1 MIQIATV
8 GDAQVVVKEGL
19 RKVPSEKLYILHTEN
34 ERSESKLNQDLKKAR
49 SKDEKNRIQTQQ
61 YQTNAEKLKIEILN
75 EFDVKVEL
83 QKVGKFDTYAVI
95 REIQEIIRKE
105 KKKNK
110 KLQGEDFAINITGGT
125 KAMVAGSVCS
135 AYLAQT
141 RMYYVLQYH
150 EAKKGGELVIE
161 LPVPS
166 RIKRMNTLS
175 GSNEN
180 TTAMILRE
188 IWKLGSPT
196 TLEKLKD
203 VTKKIKFETKKQKFK
218 KQSKNKSVEIE
229 SKSIQKKITAQILNY
244 HLNKLDSKF
253 LTRNKAKDVDRK
265 IIKKAYDI
273 TDDKEVEKISR
284 NGKNVIIQLTETGH
298 LYAAY
303 PETIGDVI

>member
-19 RKVPSEKLYILHTEN
+19 RKVPSEKIYILHTEN
-34 ERSESKLNQDLKKAR
+34 ERSESKFNQDLKKAK
-49 SKDEKNRIQTQQ
+49 SKDEKNRIQTLQ
-61 YQTNAEKLKIEILN
+61 YQTNAEKLKVEILN
-75 EFDVKVEL
+75 EFDIKVEL
-83 QKVGKFDTYAVI
+83 QKVGKYDTYAVI

-105 KKKNK
+105 KKENK
-110 KLQGEDFAINITGGT
+110 KLQGENFAINITGGT

-150 EAKKGGELVIE
+150 EAKKGGDLVIE

-180 TTAMILRE
+180 TTAIVLRE

-196 TLEKLKD
+196 TLEKLKNN
-203 VTKKIKFETKKQKFK
+203 TKDIKFETEKQQFK
-218 KQSKNKSVEIE
+218 KQTKKKSAEIE
-229 SKSIQKKITAQILNY
+229 SKRVQKTITAQILNY

-253 LTRNKAKDVDRK
+253 ITRKKAKDVDMEVLQ
-265 IIKKAYDI
+265 KAYD
-273 TDDKEVEKISR
+273 TMDEKKLEKIAR